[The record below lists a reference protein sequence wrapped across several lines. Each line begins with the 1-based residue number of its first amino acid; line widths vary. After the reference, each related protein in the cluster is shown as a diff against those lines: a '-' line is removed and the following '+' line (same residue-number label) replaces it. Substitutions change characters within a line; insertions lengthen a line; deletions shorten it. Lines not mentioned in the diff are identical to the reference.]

1 MTYSTKD
8 DLRIGDIRLPD
19 RYGDGSSFVV
29 SAAEEIDAQL
39 GHIYVTPFDI
49 DENVPQNR
57 PAILILKKINNL
69 IASGRLIMDLAASK
83 EDTTLHAYGWA
94 MLKEGLGLLKAL
106 QDRSILLTGSE
117 LIDYNA
123 DGEQTPTGPMIH
135 NVDSESRVESFYDA
149 PLDVVLYRGGV
160 NWPYGGR

>member
-1 MTYSTKD
+1 MAYSTKD
-8 DLRIGDIRLPD
+8 DLRIGDIRLPV

-39 GHIYVTPFDI
+39 GHIYVTPFVI
-49 DENVPQNR
+49 DAQVAQNR

-69 IASGRLIMDLAASK
+69 IASGRLIMDMAASQ

-94 MLKEGLGLLKAL
+94 MLKEGLELLKAL
-106 QDRSILLTGSE
+106 QSRSILLTGST
-117 LIDYNA
+117 LIDY
-123 DGEQTPTGPMIH
+123 DGDGQKTPTGPLIH
-135 NVDSESRVESFYDA
+135 NVDTESRVEGFYDSPY
-149 PLDVVLYRGGV
+149 PLVYGGGV